1 MTCKGWRWYLERVL
15 VNIKECSTQLQMST
29 VNCYVTTAIVTS
41 GHLQPAVTRS
51 GSRRLQPCYVN
62 TAPRVSP
69 VHMHKYFPTLIDY
82 NVWYYW
88 RLERSTD
95 GGLVIR
101 QCVVPLC
108 CWRPHMLGCGIWTRT
123 CSGGREG
130 EERGGGGGDVDMI
143 DFSLVLHF
151 PTNMT

>member
-51 GSRRLQPCYVN
+51 GSRRLQPRYVN
-62 TAPRVSP
+62 TAPRVSA
-69 VHMHKYFPTLIDY
+69 VHMHKYFLTFIEY
-82 NVWYYW
+82 NVRYYW

-101 QCVVPLC
+101 QCVVPHSAGGL
-108 CWRPHMLGCGIWTRT
+108 T
-123 CSGGREG
+123 CSDVAYGLAPVQEDARGRGEG
-130 EERGGGGGDVDMI
+130 AGAGM
-143 DFSLVLHF
+143 
-151 PTNMT
+151 

>member
-29 VNCYVTTAIVTS
+29 VSLRHNCHRDIVTS

-69 VHMHKYFPTLIDY
+69 VHMHKYFLTFIDY
-82 NVWYYW
+82 NVRYYW

-101 QCVVPLC
+101 QCVVPHSAGGL
-108 CWRPHMLGCGIWTRT
+108 T
-123 CSGGREG
+123 CSDVAYGLAPVQEDARGRGEGGAG
-130 EERGGGGGDVDMI
+130 M
-143 DFSLVLHF
+143 
-151 PTNMT
+151 